1 MPTMN
6 PMDAVVR
13 VLEDEGVRVAFG
25 IPGAAIL
32 PLYAAL
38 ERSSIRHLSV
48 RHEEGGTHA
57 ADGWARVTGEP
68 GICIGTSGPAGT
80 NMITG
85 LYTALA
91 DSIPIICITGQ
102 APTAVLHKE
111 AFQAV
116 DIVAIAKP
124 VTKWAVQVKEAAQLT
139 WIFRAAFQV
148 ARSGRPGPVL
158 IDLPLDVQRAGPI
171 PYDSATDARL
181 PVSTNE
187 PPAAAIAR
195 VIEMLGA
202 AERPLILAGGGIIIA
217 NASQA
222 LVRLAE
228 RVDVPVTPTLMGKGA
243 IREDHPLWAGTVGI
257 QTSQPF
263 ANQLFL
269 ESDLVIAVGA
279 RFGDRHTGALD
290 VYRGDRAFVHIDI
303 AAEQIGR
310 VFPPEL
316 GIVADAR
323 LALEALYAEA
333 ERRGAPRTRPAWV
346 GRLAELRVTRSREC
360 RYDEVPIR
368 APRVYHELNQLLPE
382 DATVVTAIGL
392 YQIFSGQFQT
402 AYRPRHYLC
411 CGQAGPLGWEVS
423 ACTGAKLARPA
434 SLVVGIVGDY
444 SFQFLMEEV
453 AVAVQYGVPFV
464 LVMLNNGYM
473 GLIRQAEVPYDMNY
487 EVDLAFGGPAGD
499 AGIDHVMLMRAM
511 GADGVRVTEPDG
523 LRKSVEWAIAE
534 SDRRRIPVLVEVMT
548 SREESAAMGS
558 AIDAIREPHEIEVVR
573 SAIDGEAERGSACL
587 NRSRE
592 RTAL

>member
-1 MPTMN
+1 MQTMN

-25 IPGAAIL
+25 VPGAAIL

-38 ERSSIRHLSV
+38 GGSSIRHLSV

-68 GICIGTSGPAGT
+68 GVCIGTSGPAGT

-102 APTAVLHKE
+102 APTSVLHKE

-124 VTKWAVQVKEAAQLT
+124 VTKWAVQVKEAAQLP
-139 WIFRAAFQV
+139 WMFREAFRV
-148 ARSGRPGPVL
+148 ARTGRPGPVL
-158 IDLPLDVQRAGPI
+158 IDLPLDVQRAPAI
-171 PYDSATDARL
+171 PYDPLTDARL
-181 PVSTNE
+181 GVARVE
-187 PPAAAIAR
+187 PHTRAIAR
-195 VIEMLGA
+195 AVEMIEA
-202 AERPLILAGGGIIIA
+202 AERPVLLAGGGVIIA
-217 NASQA
+217 NGADA

-228 RVDVPVTPTLMGKGA
+228 RLDLPVTPTLMGKGA

-269 ESDLVIAVGA
+269 ESDLVVAVGA

-290 VYRGDRAFVHIDI
+290 VYRGERAFVQIDI
-303 AAEQIGR
+303 APEQIGR

-323 LALEALYAEA
+323 LALEALHAEA
-333 ERRGAPRTRPAWV
+333 ERRDAKRRRPAWV
-346 GRLAELRVTRSREC
+346 GRLAELRATRAREA
-360 RYDEVPIR
+360 RYDDIPIR
-368 APRVYHELNQLLPE
+368 APRVYHELNDFLPE

-392 YQIFSGQFQT
+392 YQIFGGQFQT

-423 ACTGAKLARPA
+423 ACTGAKLARPE
-434 SLVVGIVGDY
+434 STVVGIVGDY

-453 AVAVQYGVPFV
+453 AVAVQYAVPFV
-464 LVMLNNGYM
+464 IIMLNNGYM
-473 GLIRQAEVPYDMNY
+473 GLIRQAEVPYEMNF
-487 EVDLAFGGPAGD
+487 EVDLAFDGPDGHV
-499 AGIDHVMLMRAM
+499 GIDHVMLMRAM
-511 GADGVRVTEPDG
+511 GADGLRVTEPDA
-523 LRKSVEWAIAE
+523 LRAAFDWAVMASE
-534 SDRRRIPVLVEVMT
+534 QRRIPVLVEIMT
-548 SREESAAMGS
+548 ARDESAAMGP
-558 AIDAIREPHEIEVVR
+558 AIDAIREPDDIPVVPLRTSRSDEVP
-573 SAIDGEAERGSACL
+573 ATPPI
-587 NRSRE
+587 
-592 RTAL
+592 